1 MSVTGEIRAYL
12 DALGMHPSDERL
24 PAVLDPPGATTDTS
38 TEADAEGH
46 VVFRLAARSGG
57 TGFMFAG
64 EQLGTVFIGLLPR
77 EAWGV
82 YPRPDALIDGL
93 SSGSTRGDARA
104 LLGEPIWESEDADRF
119 RVGEDHLQ
127 LQYRGDRIEVVVA
140 AIGERD

>member
-24 PAVLDPPGATTDTS
+24 TAVLDLPGATTDTN
-38 TEADAEGH
+38 TETDAEGH
-46 VVFRLAARSGG
+46 VVFHLAARSGG
-57 TGFMFAG
+57 TEFMFAG
-64 EQLGTVFIGLLPR
+64 EQLVTVFIGLLPR

-93 SSGSTRGDARA
+93 PGGSTRDDARA
-104 LLGEPIWESEDADRF
+104 LLGEPVWQSEVADRF